1 MSIELSQ
8 TKDLNLQEILSL
20 AQGKSKVWFDRQ
32 LVNELQC
39 EPKRVDFN
47 LSDSPPFK
55 QPDLFKPDFLRAYLV
70 LLANHLLW
78 LKKGGRKSIVFI
90 LQILINRNAEINIE
104 EEDDLFEAIERTLV
118 SGGTVRVD
126 EHLLTIEDLLDEA
139 KEEE

>member
-1 MSIELSQ
+1 M
-8 TKDLNLQEILSL
+8 
-20 AQGKSKVWFDRQ
+20 
-32 LVNELQC
+32 
-39 EPKRVDFN
+39 
-47 LSDSPPFK
+47 
-55 QPDLFKPDFLRAYLV
+55 
-70 LLANHLLW
+70 
-78 LKKGGRKSIVFI
+78 FI